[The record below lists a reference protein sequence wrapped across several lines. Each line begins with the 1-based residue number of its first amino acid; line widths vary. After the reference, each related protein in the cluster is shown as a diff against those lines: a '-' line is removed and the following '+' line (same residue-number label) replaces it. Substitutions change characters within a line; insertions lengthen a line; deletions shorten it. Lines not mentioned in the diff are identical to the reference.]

1 MHFGYNEMMWFAVLI
16 VNFIIVLAVYRFMGK
31 TGLFVWMAVASIL
44 ANIQVLKLV
53 EFFGWDITLGNVL
66 YGTSFLATDIISENY
81 SKELARKS
89 VWIGFFAMIS
99 MIILMT
105 LSCLFIPA
113 GEDFISEHMNAIFT
127 VIPRVSAASLVAYLV
142 SQNHDV
148 WAYHFWMKKFP
159 ATKFIFIRNNMSTMI
174 SQLIDSA
181 IFTTIAFAGMYSF
194 KVLVQIIVSTYILKW
209 LVAFFDT
216 GCVYIAAHWFKTG
229 KIREI

>member
-1 MHFGYNEMMWFAVLI
+1 MHFGFNELMWFAVLI
-16 VNFIIVLAVYRFMGK
+16 VNFVILLAVYRFMGK
-31 TGLFVWMAVASIL
+31 TGLFVWMAIASIL

-53 EFFGWDITLGNVL
+53 EFFGWNITLGNVL
-66 YGTSFLATDIISENY
+66 YGTSFLATDILSENY

-105 LSCLFIPA
+105 LSCLFHPA
-113 GEDFISEHMNAIFT
+113 TDDFVSEHMNAIFT
-127 VIPRVSAASLVAYLV
+127 VIPRVSAASLIAYLI

-159 ATKFIFIRNNMSTMI
+159 DTKFIFIRNNLSTMI

-181 IFTTIAFAGMYSF
+181 IFTTIAFAGMYPF
-194 KVLVQIIVSTYILKW
+194 KVLVQIIISTYVLKW

-216 GCVYIAAHWFKTG
+216 GCVYVAAHWFKAG
-229 KIREI
+229 KVREI

>member
-1 MHFGYNEMMWFAVLI
+1 MHFGFNEAMWFAVLI
-16 VNFIIVLAVYRFMGK
+16 VNFIIVLAVYRFMGM
-31 TGLFVWMAVASIL
+31 TGLFVWMAIASIL

-53 EFFGWDITLGNVL
+53 EFFGWNITLGNVL

-105 LSCLFIPA
+105 LSCLFHPA
-113 GEDFISEHMNAIFT
+113 TDDFVSEHMNAIFT
-127 VIPRVSAASLVAYLV
+127 VIPRISAASLIAYLI

-148 WAYHFWMKKFP
+148 WAYHFWMEKFP
-159 ATKFIFIRNNMSTMI
+159 DTKFIFIRNNLSTMI

-181 IFTTIAFAGMYSF
+181 IFTTIAFAGMYPF
-194 KVLVQIIVSTYILKW
+194 KVLVQIIISTYVLKW
-209 LVAFFDT
+209 FVAFFDT
-216 GCVYIAAHWFKTG
+216 GCVYVAVHWFKAG
-229 KIREI
+229 KVREI

>member
-1 MHFGYNEMMWFAVLI
+1 MMWFAVLI

-31 TGLFVWMAVASIL
+31 TGLFVWMAIASIL

-53 EFFGWDITLGNVL
+53 DFFGWNITLGNVL

-81 SKELARKS
+81 SKDLARKS

-113 GEDFISEHMNAIFT
+113 GEDFISEHMSAIFT
-127 VIPRVSAASLVAYLV
+127 VIPRISFASLIAYLV

-148 WAYHFWMKKFP
+148 WAYHFWKNKFP
-159 ATKFIFIRNNMSTMI
+159 EKKFIFIRNNLSTMI

-181 IFTTIAFAGMYSF
+181 IFTTIAFAGMYPF
-194 KVLVQIIVSTYILKW
+194 KVLVQIIISTYVLKW

-216 GCVYIAAHWFKTG
+216 GCVYIAASWFKNS
-229 KIREI
+229 KVQEM

>member
-1 MHFGYNEMMWFAVLI
+1 MHFGFNEAMWFAVLI

-31 TGLFVWMAVASIL
+31 TGLFVWMAIASIL

-53 EFFGWDITLGNVL
+53 EFFGWNITLGNVL

-81 SKELARKS
+81 SKELAHKS
-89 VWIGFFAMIS
+89 VWVGFFAMIS

-113 GEDFISEHMNAIFT
+113 ADDFVSDHMKAIFT
-127 VIPRVSAASLVAYLV
+127 VIPRVSFASLVAYLI

-148 WAYHFWMKKFP
+148 WAYHFWMEKFP
-159 ATKFIFIRNNMSTMI
+159 DTKFIFIRNNLSTMV

-181 IFTTIAFAGMYSF
+181 IFTTIAFAGMYPF
-194 KVLVQIIVSTYILKW
+194 GVLVQIIISTYVLKW
-209 LVAFFDT
+209 LVALFDT
-216 GCVYIAAHWFKTG
+216 GCVYIAASWFKNG
-229 KIREI
+229 KVQEM